1 MYRKNNLMALALAV
15 ALAGCTTTT
24 VVPPPSPTVT
34 PPVVGTGIAS
44 PSAQRAVFT
53 AKAAYTGMLTAAV
66 TYKELR
72 RCSATVPQP
81 CSDPA
86 IIAQLQKADIVTAAA
101 LDAAEAAV
109 RTPQIGNAA
118 VDAAVATANS
128 ALAALSALVSTLG
141 VK

>member
-1 MYRKNNLMALALAV
+1 MFRRSNLAALALAV
-15 ALAGCTTTT
+15 ALAGCASTTTT
-24 VVPPPSPTVT
+24 PTDTTVVTTIGSP
-34 PPVVGTGIAS
+34 A
-44 PSAQRAVFT
+44 AQRAVFT
-53 AKAAYTGMLTAAV
+53 AKSVYAGMLTAAV

-72 RCSATVPQP
+72 RCSPTVPQP

-86 IIAQLQKADIVTAAA
+86 VVAQLQKADVVASVA

-118 VDAAVATANS
+118 VDAAVAAANS